1 MFKILAVKTNIKIL
15 LQAQISRSE
24 FSGEKEKYYSF
35 NLERYWWFAIQ
46 WSFTNLNLYNVH
58 LYLPPLT
65 HANANIKHLNFSS
78 MIGKIS

>member
-1 MFKILAVKTNIKIL
+1 MFKILAVKTNVKIL
-15 LQAQISRSE
+15 PQAKISKSE
-24 FSGEKEKYYSF
+24 FSEEKEKYYSL

-46 WSFTNLNLYNVH
+46 WSFTNLNLYSAH

-65 HANANIKHLNFSS
+65 HADAIIKHLNFSS